1 MAAFLVVDTAI
12 ENADEYEKY
21 KALAKP
27 IAEKYGGVYR
37 VRGGAMDVLET
48 DLWTPTRMVIIEFPD
63 MQAARAFTDSAE
75 YAPVKP
81 LRPCDMFRRH
91 SSARDFPRCRKETL
105 FTPVKPL
112 RRNNARCSMVILDGL

>member
-1 MAAFLVVDTAI
+1 MPAYLLVDTAI
-12 ENADEYEKY
+12 ENTDEYEKY

-37 VRGGAMDVLET
+37 ARGGDMDVRET

-63 MQAARAFTDSAE
+63 MQAARAFVDSEE

-81 LRPCDMFRRH
+81 LRR
-91 SSARDFPRCRKETL
+91 E
-105 FTPVKPL
+105 
-112 RRNNARCSMVILDGL
+112 NARCTLVILDGS

>member
-1 MAAFLVVDTAI
+1 MAAYLVVDTVI

-37 VRGGAMDVLET
+37 ARGGDMDVRET

-63 MQAARAFTDSAE
+63 MQAARAFVDSEE

-81 LRPCDMFRRH
+81 LRR
-91 SSARDFPRCRKETL
+91 E
-105 FTPVKPL
+105 
-112 RRNNARCSMVILDGL
+112 NARCTLVILDGS

>member
-1 MAAFLVVDTAI
+1 MPAYIIVDTAI

-37 VRGGAMDVLET
+37 VRGGDMDVIEA

-63 MQAARAFTDSAE
+63 MQSARSFVDSEE

-81 LRPCDMFRRH
+81 I
-91 SSARDFPRCRKETL
+91 
-105 FTPVKPL
+105 
-112 RRNNARCSMVILDGL
+112 RRNNARCTLTILDGV